1 MKKLVVLCGGTG
13 GHFYPGLAVAKK
25 FNQNGG
31 KAYLFIGE
39 LKSKKH
45 MKEAEKGNLK
55 VKKIKSSKFSSSPLG
70 FLKFLSAFI
79 LGFIQSFFFFLFN
92 RPDAVLGMGSYTSIP
107 SAIAAVCLGIPVFI
121 HEQNSVAGRANLLL
135 SKISNKMFTA
145 FPLVNF
151 QSVKCS
157 IINVGIPVREEIF
170 RKFDKKDA
178 IEKISE
184 NYKVNFDLDKKL
196 ILIFGG
202 SQGAKTLNTVIPKIL
217 VELYKNEIEVIHIS
231 GKEERANVFE
241 YYKQNSVK
249 ALVLEYCDMMPI
261 LYSASD
267 FVVCRSGAST
277 LAELSYYGKPSI
289 LIPYPFASD
298 NHQFHNAKFFE
309 KIRLGETVENSDCT
323 NKKIKEAVDAIA
335 KCIKN
340 SGYYKD
346 SALTSP
352 TTSSD
357 ILCEIEKI
365 VDYKKNVSLAE

>member
-13 GHFYPGLAVAKK
+13 GHFYPGLAIAKK

-31 KAYLFIGE
+31 KAYLLIGE

-55 VKKIKSSKFSSSPLG
+55 IKKIKSSKFSSSPLG
-70 FLKFLSAFI
+70 FSKFLFAFV
-79 LGFIQSFFFFLFN
+79 LGFLQSFFFFLFN

-107 SAIAAVCLGIPVFI
+107 SGIAAFCLGIPIFV

-135 SKISNKMFTA
+135 SNFSKKMFTA
-145 FPLVNF
+145 FPIVNF
-151 QSVKCS
+151 ESVKCCIS
-157 IINVGIPVREEIF
+157 NLGIPVREEMF
-170 RKFDKKDA
+170 RKLDKKDA
-178 IEKISE
+178 LNKIVEKYKIS
-184 NYKVNFDLDKKL
+184 FDLDKKL
-196 ILIFGG
+196 MLIFGG
-202 SQGAKTLNTVIPKIL
+202 SQGAKTLNTIIPKIF
-217 VELYKNEIEVIHIS
+217 VELYKDKIEVIHIS
-231 GKEERANVFE
+231 GKNDREEVSK
-241 YYKQNSVK
+241 YYAENSLK
-249 ALVLEYCDMMPI
+249 ALVLEYCDTMSI

-298 NHQFHNAKFFE
+298 NHQFYNAKYFE
-309 KIRLGETVENSDCT
+309 KIRLGKTVENSNCT
-323 NKKIKEAVDAIA
+323 HETIKDAVDSIV

-352 TTSSD
+352 TTSTD

-365 VDYKKNVSLAE
+365 VDSEKMPI